1 MARHNRLRKKMQ
13 ESCALPKSRRRESHY
28 PSSLFVSKCAAK
40 IAEAASGKPIVD
52 VGCGSGRNAI
62 PFLQMGCTVICM
74 DKDLSCLRLRQR
86 NTGQLITRQ
95 LDVLLDRWPFAPGSL
110 GGIINVHLT
119 LPPLLPH
126 FARSLSRGA
135 YLLMESVSAHGDNY
149 LELPKQGELK
159 TTLARWFDLEMYR
172 ERKAGPRG
180 CDAVTVQLL
189 AKRKN

>member
-1 MARHNRLRKKMQ
+1 MVRRNRLRKKIR
-13 ESCALPKSRRRESHY
+13 ESCASPKSRRRGSHY

-52 VGCGSGRNAI
+52 VGCGSGRNAST
-62 PFLQMGCTVICM
+62 FLQLGCTVICL
-74 DKDLSCLRLRQR
+74 DKDLSCLRLRQS
-86 NTGQLITRQ
+86 NTGQLITRE
-95 LDVLLDRWPFAPGSL
+95 LDVLLDRWPFVPGSL

-119 LPPLLPH
+119 LPALFLH

-135 YLLMESVSAHGDNY
+135 YLLMESVSAHGGNY
-149 LELPKQGELK
+149 LELPRKGELK

-189 AKRKN
+189 AKRKD